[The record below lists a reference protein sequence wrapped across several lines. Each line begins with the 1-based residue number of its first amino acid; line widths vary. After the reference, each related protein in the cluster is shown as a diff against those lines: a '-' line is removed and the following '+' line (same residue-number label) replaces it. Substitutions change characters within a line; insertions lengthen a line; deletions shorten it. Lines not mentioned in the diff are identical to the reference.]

1 MAGEEK
7 VTFVLKLLAPIL
19 PVHFHRFHKGISK
32 ELRPKALESFIW
44 SAKS

>member
-1 MAGEEK
+1 MASEEI
-7 VTFVLKLLAPIL
+7 VTFVLRLVTSIL
-19 PVHFHRFHKGISK
+19 PVRFHRFHKGISK